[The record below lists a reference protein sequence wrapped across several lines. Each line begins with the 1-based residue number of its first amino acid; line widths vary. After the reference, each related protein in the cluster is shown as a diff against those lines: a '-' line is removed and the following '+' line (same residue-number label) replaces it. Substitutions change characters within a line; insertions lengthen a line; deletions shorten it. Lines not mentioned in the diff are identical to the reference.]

1 MLFRDQTSS
10 TVQKCNPTGPGGIDQ
25 NETAG
30 PSPAL
35 STGMDDLAKKLFF
48 DYFPLVG
55 YACKRTME
63 LKMKQPCSATTGAVS
78 VGLVTL
84 AAMQR
89 DGTIMQLAR
98 RKYNDSL
105 RQLVKATRQP
115 WEMPIE
121 NSIAASYF
129 LSIFEVMYQSV
140 WFSYLI

>member
-10 TVQKCNPTGPGGIDQ
+10 TVQRCNPTGPDDLDQ
-25 NETAG
+25 SEIAR

-35 STGMDDLAKKLFF
+35 SPGMDDLGKKLFF

-63 LKMKQPCSATTGAVS
+63 LKMKQPCSATTGAVF
-78 VGLVTL
+78 VGLITL

-89 DGTIMQLAR
+89 DYRIMQLAR

-115 WEMPIE
+115 WEAPIE

-129 LSIFEVMYQSV
+129 LSIFEVMCQVS
-140 WFSYLI
+140 